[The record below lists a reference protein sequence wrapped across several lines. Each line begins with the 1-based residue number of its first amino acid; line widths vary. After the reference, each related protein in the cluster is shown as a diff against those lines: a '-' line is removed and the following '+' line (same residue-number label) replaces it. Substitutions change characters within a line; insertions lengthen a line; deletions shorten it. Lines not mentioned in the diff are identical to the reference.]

1 MESIGSTQRNL
12 KESVAGICYVKSSS
26 CYGLEPEERPE
37 EFMVKIRTIGPI
49 SVKIGVA
56 FLLPGVLSLI
66 LSIFFSSQILAF
78 VGLGLT
84 FWGALFLLIR
94 PMRYVEGSL
103 LGSTTTSLYSTI
115 DRLIKDYGYKGDG
128 YYIPPYPKDVYLP
141 DHLKGLK
148 DTVIFVSA
156 TNDTNMPSI
165 EQLAEGKFLL
175 ENPKGALVIPPGSGL
190 LSQIEKA
197 SNIDFAKTQLNELC
211 EILPRFILEN
221 FGLAKEMEM
230 APGDGQV
237 YLKTLDSLYKNL
249 YSRESNLKSIG
260 LIGCPLVSAVA
271 CAIAKASGK
280 AVTIQKQKVSPDG
293 SEIEVWYRI
302 VQG

>member
-1 MESIGSTQRNL
+1 
-12 KESVAGICYVKSSS
+12 
-26 CYGLEPEERPE
+26 
-37 EFMVKIRTIGPI
+37 MVKIRTSGAI
-49 SVKIGVA
+49 SIKIGLA
-56 FLLPGVLSLI
+56 FLLPGILSLI
-66 LSIFFSSQILAF
+66 LSIFYTSQILAF

-94 PMRYVEGSL
+94 PLRYVEGSL
-103 LGSTTTSLYSTI
+103 LESTTTSVYSTI
-115 DRLIKDYGYKGDG
+115 DRIIKDSGYKGDG

-148 DTVIFVSA
+148 DTVVFVSA

-211 EILPRFILEN
+211 EILPRFMLEN

-230 APGDGQV
+230 TPGEGQV

-249 YSRESNLKSIG
+249 YSRESNLKSIS

-271 CAIAKASGK
+271 CALAKASGK
-280 AVTIQKQKVSPDG
+280 VVTIQKQRASPDG
-293 SEIEVWYRI
+293 LEIEVWYRI
-302 VQG
+302 KQG